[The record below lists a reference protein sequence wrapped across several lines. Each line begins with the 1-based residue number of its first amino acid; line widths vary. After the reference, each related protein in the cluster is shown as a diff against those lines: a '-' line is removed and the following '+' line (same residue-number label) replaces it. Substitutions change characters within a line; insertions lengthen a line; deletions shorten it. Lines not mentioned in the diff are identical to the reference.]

1 MLYTYHRLESS
12 SPQSHKYLFFSSL
25 SIRPTTA
32 RGDHLTNKLPTNA
45 LCQLISIMIK
55 FLTYIVA
62 ISAFIIRVASKQEV
76 FSRVVVGISEETLY
90 NIQFNIPS
98 AIANRVLQ
106 FMHGFDTVH
115 RNLATLANIE
125 NPQEILLLSKNHSHI
140 IIFDWFD
147 KFIYR
152 VCNRTVYNPIRLFRH
167 VSMHTIEG
175 PKKFA
180 TGLRLS
186 EEDLRQFKGSGCER
200 NDDDSVSLRAF
211 FVNIDALLLGLRFL

>member
-1 MLYTYHRLESS
+1 
-12 SPQSHKYLFFSSL
+12 
-25 SIRPTTA
+25 
-32 RGDHLTNKLPTNA
+32 
-45 LCQLISIMIK
+45 MIK
-55 FLTYIVA
+55 FLTCIVA
-62 ISAFIIRVASKQEV
+62 ISAFINRVASEQEV

-106 FMHGFDTVH
+106 FMQGFDTVH
-115 RNLATLANIE
+115 QNLATLANIE

-152 VCNRTVYNPIRLFRH
+152 VCNRTIYNPIRLFRH

-180 TGLRLS
+180 AGLRLS
-186 EEDLRQFKGSGCER
+186 EEDLRRFKGSGCER
-200 NDDDSVSLRAF
+200 NDDDSVSIKAF
-211 FVNIDALLLGLRFL
+211 FVNIDALLLGLRF